1 MLPNSQSQL
10 ILGLLLKYSLHSIL
24 MFGIYL
30 TIWHTN
36 NDAFVAIIVGII
48 VALLAFYFGQYT
60 GASMN
65 PARTFGP
72 NVVSGNANQ
81 IPIYFVSTIIGSIL
95 AAFYQKY

>member
-1 MLPNSQSQL
+1 
-10 ILGLLLKYSLHSIL
+10 

-36 NDAFVAIIVGII
+36 NDIFVALIVGII

-72 NVVSGNANQ
+72 NIVSGNADQ
-81 IPIYFVSTIIGSIL
+81 IPIYFVSTIIGGII
-95 AAFYQKY
+95 AAFLSKIVNTSNQA